1 MPEAEHSST
10 STSIK
15 LLIEHLIDQGS
26 YVEALTHARALLTS
40 SPPDAEIYALLGH
53 IEINLGRL
61 SIARR
66 YLLEALRL
74 APQPETAKE
83 NIASLDDLEI
93 QVTDGE
99 YIDRWLDWRTRHLDF
114 PRMIYLE
121 TTGRCNAKC
130 DFCPHP
136 KLDRKFD
143 AMSDELFEKIVLEA
157 SEFPAGQFAGFS
169 LHAVNEPFM
178 DRKIFDRL
186 SAINQRVPHAQ
197 IAINTN
203 MNVMPP
209 RFFERIRG
217 IREISDWSIS
227 FNAANRPEYEES
239 MQIDFARTVLN
250 IRRVFTENR
259 ATPFVKGPIGLSRVC
274 TGDDRDKQFVDQC
287 KTLFDDFVCGVD
299 FEPRLLGKANWLG
312 DVSGSPNRYLHSY
325 PCYQWVNFVI
335 HCNGIVPHCCVDARG
350 QFPFGDVSKQS
361 IQAIYNNPYWRI
373 LREKTSCRDAVYP
386 CSTCN
391 LA

>member
-1 MPEAEHSST
+1 MVDQ
-10 STSIK
+10 
-15 LLIEHLIDQGS
+15 LIDQNRYS
-26 YVEALTHARALLTS
+26 EALTHARVLLTS
-40 SPPDAEIYALLGH
+40 STPDAEIYALLGN
-53 IEINLGRL
+53 IEITLGRL

-66 YLLEALRL
+66 YLQEALRL
-74 APQPETAKE
+74 APESETAKE
-83 NIASLDDLEI
+83 NIASLDALEI
-93 QVTDGE
+93 QTTDGE
-99 YIDRWLDWRTRHLDF
+99 YIHRWLDWRTRHLDF

-157 SEFPAGQFAGFS
+157 SEFPVDRFVGFS

-186 SAINQRVPHAQ
+186 ATINRLVPHAQ
-197 IAINTN
+197 IAVNTN
-203 MNVMPP
+203 MNIMPP

-217 IREISDWSIS
+217 IRGISDWSIS
-227 FNAANRPEYEES
+227 FNAANKPEYEDS
-239 MQIDFARTVLN
+239 MHIDFARTVSN
-250 IRRVFTENR
+250 IQRVLTENR
-259 ATPFVKGPIGLSRVC
+259 AAPFVKGPITLTRVC
-274 TGDDRDKQFVDQC
+274 SGDERDDRFADQC
-287 KTLFDDFVCGVD
+287 KVLFDDFTCSMD
-299 FEPRLLGKANWLG
+299 FEPRLLSKASWLG
-312 DVSGSPNRYLHSY
+312 DVSGSPDRYWHAY

-350 QFPFGDVSKQS
+350 QFSFGDVSKQS
-361 IQAIYNNPYWRI
+361 IHAIYNSPHWRI
-373 LREKTSCRDAVYP
+373 LREKTACRDAVYP